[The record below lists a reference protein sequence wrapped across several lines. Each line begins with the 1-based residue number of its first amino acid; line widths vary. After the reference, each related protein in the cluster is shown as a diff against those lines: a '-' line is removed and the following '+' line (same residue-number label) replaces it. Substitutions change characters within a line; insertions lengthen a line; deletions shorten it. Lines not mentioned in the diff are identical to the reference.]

1 MGHSKRSLWP
11 LQSDQASSWRKPLL
25 IRILLA
31 AAVGAFGLGFS
42 GPGSFL
48 TQPSTTRAA
57 NPNPITHIVIMDKEN
72 RTFDDLFGT
81 FPGANGATT
90 YKDPQGH
97 VHMLNHQPDHL
108 LNDIH
113 HEPYYA
119 HLAID
124 GGKMDKF
131 SLISG
136 AIQNGVDEA
145 DSQLLQSDIPNYWQY
160 ARNFTLTDN
169 FFSMIAGPSFPN
181 HLFSIAADDDN
192 IDSNP
197 RIPSGGAMNKWGC
210 DSAAGTT
217 VETRAPSGAVGH
229 IFPCIDV
236 PTLADKMDASHIS
249 WKYYAPNQTRPGY
262 VWSSYDAIKHIRN
275 GPDWNT
281 HVVDFN
287 QFTTDAASGTL
298 PAVSWLVGGTGD
310 HPPSSICQGEDWTV
324 QRMNAI
330 MSNPAE
336 WAHTAI
342 ILTWD
347 DFGGFYDHVAP
358 PAGLNPASQYGP
370 RVPAIIISPYAK
382 HAFVDHTMYSI
393 SSVVKFIETTMG
405 LPALGTVDAQ
415 ANNLSNAFDFTQTPL
430 PPLSLKLRSCPTS
443 SSANPVIYT
452 D

>member
-1 MGHSKRSLWP
+1 MNHSKPSLWP
-11 LQSDQASSWRKPLL
+11 LQSDLASSWRKPLL
-25 IRILLA
+25 IRLLVV
-31 AAVGAFGLGFS
+31 AAVVAFGLGFS

-48 TQPSTTRAA
+48 TRPSTTRAA

-72 RTFDDLFGT
+72 RAFDDLFGT

-90 YKDPQGH
+90 YTDPQGH
-97 VHMLNHQPDHL
+97 VHKLNHQPDHL

-113 HEPYYA
+113 HEPQYA

-145 DSQLLQSDIPNYWQY
+145 DSQFLQSDIPNYWKY
-160 ARNFTLTDN
+160 AQNFTLTDN

-197 RIPSGGAMNKWGC
+197 RVPSGGATNKWGC
-210 DSAAGTT
+210 DSSPGTT
-217 VETRAPSGAVGH
+217 VETRAPNGTIGR

-236 PTLADKMDASHIS
+236 PTLADEMDASHIS

-287 QFTTDAASGTL
+287 QFTTDAAAGTL

-330 MSNPAE
+330 MSNPTE

-430 PPLSLKLRSCPTS
+430 PPLSLKQRSCPIL

>member
-1 MGHSKRSLWP
+1 M
-11 LQSDQASSWRKPLL
+11 
-25 IRILLA
+25 
-31 AAVGAFGLGFS
+31 
-42 GPGSFL
+42 
-48 TQPSTTRAA
+48 
-57 NPNPITHIVIMDKEN
+57 
-72 RTFDDLFGT
+72 
-81 FPGANGATT
+81 
-90 YKDPQGH
+90 
-97 VHMLNHQPDHL
+97 
-108 LNDIH
+108 
-113 HEPYYA
+113 
-119 HLAID
+119 
-124 GGKMDKF
+124 
-131 SLISG
+131 
-136 AIQNGVDEA
+136 
-145 DSQLLQSDIPNYWQY
+145 QY
-160 ARNFTLTDN
+160 AQNFTLADN
-169 FFSMIAGPSFPN
+169 FFSVIAGPSFPN

-192 IDSNP
+192 IDRNP
-197 RIPSGGAMNKWGC
+197 CIPKGGATNKWGC
-210 DSAAGTT
+210 DSSQGTT
-217 VETRAPSGAVGH
+217 VETRDPKGVIGH

-236 PTLADKMDASHIS
+236 PTLADEMDASNIS

-275 GPDWNT
+275 GPDWST

-287 QFTTDAASGTL
+287 QFTVDAAAGKL

-330 MSNPAE
+330 MSNPTL

-358 PAGLNPASQYGP
+358 PAGLNPASQYGL

-382 HAFVDHTMYSI
+382 HAFVDHTMYTI

-405 LPALGTVDAQ
+405 LPALGTLDAQ
-415 ANNLSNAFDFTQTPL
+415 ANNLSNAFDFTQSPL
-430 PPLSLKLRSCPTS
+430 PPLPLKLRSCPTS

>member
-1 MGHSKRSLWP
+1 MNHSKPSHWP
-11 LQSDQASSWRKPLL
+11 PRSDQASSWRKPLL
-25 IRILLA
+25 IRILVV
-31 AAVGAFGLGFS
+31 AAVVAFGLGFS

-169 FFSMIAGPSFPN
+169 SFSMIAGPSFPN

-197 RIPSGGAMNKWGC
+197 RVPSGGATNKWGC

-217 VETRAPSGAVGH
+217 VETRAPSGAVGS

-236 PTLADKMDASHIS
+236 PTLADELDASHIS

-287 QFTTDAASGTL
+287 QFITDAAAGTL

-358 PAGLNPASQYGP
+358 PAGLNPASQFGP

-430 PPLSLKLRSCPTS
+430 PPLSLKQRSCPIL

>member
-192 IDSNP
+192 SDSNP

>member
-1 MGHSKRSLWP
+1 MKARRL
-11 LQSDQASSWRKPLL
+11 R
-25 IRILLA
+25 IRITLGLLA
-31 AAVGAFGLGFS
+31 AVLIFTARSYIVVRPPQAKA
-42 GPGSFL
+42 
-48 TQPSTTRAA
+48 ST
-57 NPNPITHIVIMDKEN
+57 PNPIQHIVVMDKEN

-90 YKDPQGH
+90 YTDPQGI
-97 VHMLNHQPDHL
+97 VHNLNHQPDHL

-113 HEPYYA
+113 HEPQYA

-145 DSQLLQSDIPNYWQY
+145 DSQLLQSDIPNYWKY
-160 ARNFTLTDN
+160 AQNFTLTDN

-181 HLFSIAADDDN
+181 HLFSIAADDGN

-197 RIPSGGAMNKWGC
+197 RVPSGGANNKWGC
-210 DSAAGTT
+210 DSSAGTT
-217 VETRAPSGAVGH
+217 VETRAPDGTIGH

-236 PTLADKMDASHIS
+236 STLADEMDASHIS

-262 VWSSYDAIKHIRN
+262 VWSSYDAIKHIRT

-281 HVVDFN
+281 NVVDFN
-287 QFTTDAASGTL
+287 QFTTDAAAGKL

-324 QRMNAI
+324 QRINAI
-330 MSNPAE
+330 MSNPAV

-358 PAGLNPASQYGP
+358 PAGLNPASQYGS

-405 LPALGTVDAQ
+405 LSALGTLDAQ
-415 ANNLSNAFDFTQTPL
+415 ANDLSNAFDFTQTPL
-430 PPLSLKLRSCPTS
+430 PPFSLSTRPCPAMHN
-443 SSANPVIYT
+443 ANNADVYT

>member
-1 MGHSKRSLWP
+1 MESKKL
-11 LQSDQASSWRKPLL
+11 LQNGSGRVYMKSIMLRTFVVA
-25 IRILLA
+25 ILLMLG
-31 AAVGAFGLGFS
+31 VAFLDRGYFITR
-42 GPGSFL
+42 P
-48 TQPSTTRAA
+48 TPTRAT
-57 NPNPITHIVIMDKEN
+57 NSNPIQHIVIMDKEN

-81 FPGANGATT
+81 FQGANGATT
-90 YKDPQGH
+90 YTDPQGH
-97 VHMLNHQPDHL
+97 VHKLNHQPDHL

-113 HEPYYA
+113 HEPQYA

-145 DSQLLQSDIPNYWQY
+145 DSQLLQSDIPNYWKY
-160 ARNFTLTDN
+160 AQNFTLTDK

-181 HLFSIAADDDN
+181 HLFSIAADDAN

-197 RIPSGGAMNKWGC
+197 RVPSGGAMNKWGC
-210 DSAAGTT
+210 DSSPGTT
-217 VETRAPSGAVGH
+217 VETRAPNGTIGR

-275 GPDWNT
+275 GLDWNT

-287 QFTTDAASGTL
+287 QFTTDAAAGKL

-324 QRMNAI
+324 QRINAI
-330 MSNPAE
+330 MSNPTE

-358 PAGLNPASQYGP
+358 PTGLNPASQYGP

-405 LPALGTVDAQ
+405 LSALGTVDAQ
-415 ANNLSNAFDFTQTPL
+415 ANSLSNAFDFTQTPL
-430 PPLSLKLRSCPTS
+430 PPFPLSTRPCPAIQNTIN
-443 SSANPVIYT
+443 ADVYT